1 MDLYGKSFFQ
11 QCLYDFLFGSKP
23 YNEISNSSL
32 YEFMEKDKDGSSI
45 HNVFRADITLLLSSG
60 LFGRTEDLRAGC

>member
-1 MDLYGKSFFQ
+1 
-11 QCLYDFLFGSKP
+11 
-23 YNEISNSSL
+23 
-32 YEFMEKDKDGSSI
+32 MEKDKDGSSI